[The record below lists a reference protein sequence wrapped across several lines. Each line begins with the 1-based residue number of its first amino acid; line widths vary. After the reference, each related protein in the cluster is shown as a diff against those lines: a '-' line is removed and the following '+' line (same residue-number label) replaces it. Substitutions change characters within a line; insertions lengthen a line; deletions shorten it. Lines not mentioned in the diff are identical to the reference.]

1 MTLKTVRL
9 THKQINLL
17 RLAIVARRGEE
28 YSEIDEALAD
38 AGRTGLY
45 TSGKNIDP
53 KPWVNPGSGGRY
65 RARMYGDFEHDPRP
79 EFVRPNG
86 NPILIA
92 FRTHGANLFG
102 GIDGWLKY
110 AMSGTY
116 ADNLP
121 IISGHIDHAR
131 KVLTRLAALETITE
145 GQEN

>member
-17 RLAIVARRGEE
+17 RLAIVARHGEE

-45 TSGKNIDP
+45 TSGKNTDP
-53 KPWVNPGSGGRY
+53 KPWENPNSGLRY
-65 RARMYGDFEHDPRP
+65 ATQVYGGFEYNPRT
-79 EFVRPNG
+79 NT

-92 FRTHGANLFG
+92 LRTHGANLFG

-110 AMSGTY
+110 AMHGTY

-121 IISGHIDHAR
+121 ITPDHIEHAR
-131 KVLTRLAALETITE
+131 KVLTRLVALETITE